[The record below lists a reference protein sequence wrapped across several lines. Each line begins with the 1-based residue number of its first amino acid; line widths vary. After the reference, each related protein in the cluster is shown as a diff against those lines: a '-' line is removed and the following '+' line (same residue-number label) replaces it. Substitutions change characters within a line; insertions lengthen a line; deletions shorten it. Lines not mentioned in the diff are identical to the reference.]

1 MLGELRY
8 TSRSFYKVEVKIL
21 GGGYFNPSLCNL
33 LHLAKWKSNLLT
45 MAVLRYP
52 VGIFAVPGNL
62 QQFILLVK
70 GYRFSRAFLDRA
82 IFGPTSVFGEFEE
95 FFSRPEYPY

>member
-1 MLGELRY
+1 VAILTPLSATYY
-8 TSRSFYKVEVKIL
+8 TWQSGKAIYLLWQYCVIL
-21 GGGYFNPSLCNL
+21 WAP
-33 LHLAKWKSNLLT
+33 
-45 MAVLRYP
+45 
-52 VGIFAVPGNL
+52 FAVPGNL